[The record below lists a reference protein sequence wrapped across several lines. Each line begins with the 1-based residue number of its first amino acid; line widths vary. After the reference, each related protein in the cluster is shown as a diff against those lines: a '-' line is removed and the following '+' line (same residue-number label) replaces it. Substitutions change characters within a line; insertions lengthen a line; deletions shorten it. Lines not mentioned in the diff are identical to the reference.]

1 MLSDGFS
8 RIRTSPWPVLWP
20 SVALMITTL
29 GFTFFG
35 EALRDIL
42 DPKLAGSRRA

>member
-1 MLSDGFS
+1 MISKNCSNPG
-8 RIRTSPWPVLWP
+8 PVLWP
-20 SVALMITTL
+20 SLALMVTTL